1 MCVSSHQQFNTQTE
15 KCYSVRRGHLLKLCE
30 EVTVWK
36 LDSWKRKRQH
46 NQQPVQCSTNSI
58 LGEIIRSARQHTPQ
72 VKKTEKYLVCWPF
85 FGSLRLHVYQI
96 FRREKD
102 KKTIRNK
109 SMTLT
114 ALNMEKNNQL
124 FPCNFLISTGNFHC
138 RTLSERNLD
147 FINQ

>member
-1 MCVSSHQQFNTQTE
+1 METGLLEEEKATQSATCAMLHKQHPGGDHQICKAAYPSSQ
-15 KCYSVRRGHLLKLCE
+15 
-30 EVTVWK
+30 
-36 LDSWKRKRQH
+36 
-46 NQQPVQCSTNSI
+46 
-58 LGEIIRSARQHTPQ
+58 
-72 VKKTEKYLVCWPF
+72 KKTEKYLVCWPF
-85 FGSLRLHVYQI
+85 FGSLHLHVYQI

-138 RTLSERNLD
+138 CTLSERNLD